1 MKKAG
6 TLTEALGEVVSS
18 YFSHTSRM
26 TRSKFSRSEEKMKN
40 QPQETLSE
48 GDRVQLSRLKPK
60 IKSDPDDTA
69 VKNVVKRKHVPIQY
83 ETEVK
88 VKKEPRE
95 HSEETPWEPLNWKE
109 QLLNMHEMRKN
120 KDAPVDV
127 MGCNKLQDDD
137 ADPKVRR
144 YQVLISLMLSSQTK
158 DQVTSAA
165 MMKLRTHGLSVPSI
179 LQTSDKKLG
188 DLIYPVGFWK
198 KKIIFIKN
206 TTKILEQKYDSD
218 IPPTLRELVQLPGVG
233 PKMAH
238 IVMDV
243 AWGEL
248 TGIGVD
254 THVHRICNRLKWV
267 QKPTKQPEDTRKA
280 VEKWLPRDKWRE
292 INVLMVGF
300 GQQVCLPV
308 GPRCHECLNRKICPH
323 GKGVVKS
330 PKKSPAK
337 KSKPS

>member
-1 MKKAG
+1 
-6 TLTEALGEVVSS
+6 
-18 YFSHTSRM
+18 
-26 TRSKFSRSEEKMKN
+26 
-40 QPQETLSE
+40 
-48 GDRVQLSRLKPK
+48 
-60 IKSDPDDTA
+60 
-69 VKNVVKRKHVPIQY
+69 
-83 ETEVK
+83 
-88 VKKEPRE
+88 
-95 HSEETPWEPLNWKE
+95 
-109 QLLNMHEMRKN
+109 MHEMRKN

-198 KKIIFIKN
+198 
-206 TTKILEQKYDSD
+206 
-218 IPPTLRELVQLPGVG
+218 LPGVG

-308 GPRCHECLNRKICPH
+308 GQDATN
-323 GKGVVKS
+323 
-330 PKKSPAK
+330 A
-337 KSKPS
+337 